1 MIGHHLRTPQRSAA
15 SSVIGAIAALS
26 LVLAANV
33 TFAQSNPIP
42 PEIRDLRMGSSTAAV
57 VDKIK
62 SLGTHTSEQIKKENR
77 SMLIWHRPETPAYK
91 DIEFQF
97 TEKDRLYLIRFV
109 LSDAARTDYHA
120 MKRTVFKDYNF
131 SWERPQK
138 LALPTR
144 EMLLYGPEK
153 GMELFFIEFTDKKT
167 HAKSFELFDRSIS
180 SSDRPEPIS
189 LTKKNG
195 KKPESGEQKP
205 AEQSGKTPE
214 GDKAQTA
221 APPVVTPGEAP
232 KPAAEGKKSESAQ
245 PVTAPNEAAKPA
257 TAEKP
262 EVKPPAASEPQV
274 EKPAGTEKPE
284 VPKSP
289 QSTEKPVSK

>member
-1 MIGHHLRTPQRSAA
+1 MIGHHLRNPQWSAA
-15 SSVIGAIAALS
+15 SSVIGAVAALS

-33 TFAQSNPIP
+33 TYAQSNPIP

-57 VDKIK
+57 VEKIK
-62 SLGTHTSEQIKKENR
+62 SLGTHNTEQLQKENR
-77 SMLIWHRPETPAYK
+77 SMLTWHRPDTPSYK

-138 LALPTR
+138 LALPNR

-180 SSDRPEPIS
+180 ASDRAEPIS

-221 APPVVTPGEAP
+221 APTAVTPGEAP
-232 KPAAEGKKSESAQ
+232 KPAEGEKSESAQ
-245 PVTAPNEAAKPA
+245 PATTPNEAAKPA
-257 TAEKP
+257 AAEKP

-289 QSTEKPVSK
+289 QSEEKPVSK